1 MSDKVCLD
9 ITSRNPNMLIPWI
22 LMASYG
28 YYHLDRCLISDGL
41 YDILCREALL
51 KWDEIDHVHKSYLTK
66 DHLIAG
72 SLYTL
77 KERDYPHLVK
87 DTTAYLLQE
96 KTS

>member
-1 MSDKVCLD
+1 MRDKLCLG

-28 YYHLDRCLISDGL
+28 YYFLDRPLISDGL
-41 YDILCREALL
+41 YDTLCKEAML
-51 KWDEIDHVHKSYLTK
+51 KWDEINHVHKQCFTK

-87 DTTAYLLQE
+87 DATAYLLQE
-96 KTS
+96 